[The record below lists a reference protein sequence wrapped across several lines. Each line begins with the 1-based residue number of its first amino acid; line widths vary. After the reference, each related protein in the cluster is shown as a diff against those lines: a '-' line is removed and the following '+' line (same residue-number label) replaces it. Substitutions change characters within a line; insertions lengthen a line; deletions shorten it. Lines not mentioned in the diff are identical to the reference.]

1 MTAPDAPRSDTPK
14 LTELAD
20 SDDQLGWERDK
31 HGRMADAAA
40 PDDAVPT
47 VPADEY
53 LRGL

>member
-1 MTAPDAPRSDTPK
+1 MPDPEEYPR

-20 SDDQLGWERDK
+20 SADQLGWDRER
-31 HGRMADAAA
+31 HGRMADYGA

-53 LRGL
+53 LAGR